1 MSPYQVLLILE
12 FFPARLA
19 TLPYGLDLNVT
30 KLQANLLTN
39 KINKIIIIII
49 IKGLYIACIL
59 KDVVCDRWALR
70 THC

>member
-19 TLPYGLDLNVT
+19 TLPCGLDLNVT

-39 KINKIIIIII
+39 KINKIIIII
-49 IKGLYIACIL
+49 KGLYIACIL
-59 KDVVCDRWALR
+59 KEVVCDRWAPR